1 MSIKNFLIQQ
11 GFIQAAENKKAN
23 PEEEPQ
29 KQQKPA
35 AITPTYFPSANNGS
49 QPVEENM
56 PSFVAPLKT
65 QTTTFADADS
75 SKNDQADPAFIK
87 FFEDHLT
94 KGNQAGPDYFEF
106 RQMLLKTQQRMAEKG
121 ISAPDVVL
129 QAVLTNFEAQNVSSQ
144 KLAESANYYQGVLQQ
159 AKEDFLRGAENEKN
173 NIQKRRQETQQS
185 RENNIKNLQQQLLQL
200 EQKKKQLQDAINT
213 EQTQHEADKTLGSDA
228 IAKIERAQG
237 AINLAHAF
245 MQTAIESDIKN
256 LQSH

>member
-11 GFIQAAENKKAN
+11 GFIQASENKKAIPAED
-23 PEEEPQ
+23 PE

-35 AITPTYFPSANNGS
+35 AITPTYFPSANSYS
-49 QPVEENM
+49 QPVEENV
-56 PSFVAPLKT
+56 PSFVAPLKA
-65 QTTTFADADS
+65 QTNAFVEGS
-75 SKNDQADPAFIK
+75 NPKDQQPDPAFVK

-106 RQMLLKTQQRMAEKG
+106 RQMLLKMQQKMSEKG
-121 ISAPDVVL
+121 ISAPEVVL

-144 KLAESANYYQGVLQQ
+144 KLAESAGYYKGVLQQ
-159 AKEDFLRGAENEKN
+159 AKDEFLRGAENEKK
-173 NIQKRRQETQQS
+173 NIQQRRQETQQN
-185 RENNIKNLQQQLLQL
+185 RENTIKSLEQQLQQL
-200 EQKKKQLQDAINT
+200 EQKKKQLQEAINN
-213 EQTQHEADKTLGSDA
+213 EQTQHEADKTLGVDA